1 MILDEIVEDKKKRLP
16 GHMARIPETEMRRM
30 AEETKTREADCFYN
44 HLKKPGLSI
53 IGEFKKASP
62 SLGTITSKIDL
73 MERISEYNASVDAIS
88 CLTEEDHFH
97 GNVAYLKEIRAKSS
111 LPILRKDFMICEYQF
126 YEAKVIGANAILLIT
141 GILDDVQMKDFY
153 QLTTELGLDALF
165 EAHTEEQMD
174 RALNCGAKIV
184 GVNNRD
190 LRDFTIKLDTTKR
203 LSKMVPDD
211 RILVAESGIVSDE
224 DVKYL
229 KECRVDAFLIGRAFM
244 EAANPQELAK
254 HWKAL

>member
-126 YEAKVIGANAILLIT
+126 YEAKVIGA
-141 GILDDVQMKDFY
+141 
-153 QLTTELGLDALF
+153 DAVLRLQRF
-165 EAHTEEQMD
+165 SMMHRCMIFISWQEN
-174 RALNCGAKIV
+174 LNLMCW
-184 GVNNRD
+184 
-190 LRDFTIKLDTTKR
+190 LRHMMR
-203 LSKMVPDD
+203 Q
-211 RILVAESGIVSDE
+211 RWN
-224 DVKYL
+224 
-229 KECRVDAFLIGRAFM
+229 GR
-244 EAANPQELAK
+244 
-254 HWKAL
+254 